1 MLKTQNLTNKYESK
15 YFRKQNFWCLL
26 IQRNQ
31 CNTDKENLEKKIRDV
46 DNKTPDVS
54 GLVTTSV
61 LNAEVGEIENK
72 ISDVKKTF
80 KYQKLF

>member
-1 MLKTQNLTNKYESK
+1 M
-15 YFRKQNFWCLL
+15 
-26 IQRNQ
+26 
-31 CNTDKENLEKKIRDV
+31 EKKIRDV

-61 LNAEVGEIENK
+61 LNAEVGEVESK